1 MLHLKDFL
9 TATWMAKVNKG
20 PGVRLGMLC
29 AVLPEAVMV
38 KLESCGLELE
48 KKNGAMLMMRLQ
60 AVQEDEARLK
70 VVITCRAR

>member
-1 MLHLKDFL
+1 
-9 TATWMAKVNKG
+9 MAKVNKG
-20 PGVRLGMLC
+20 PGVRQGMLC

-48 KKNGAMLMMRLQ
+48 KKKNGAMLMMRLQ
-60 AVQEDEARLK
+60 AVQKDEARLK